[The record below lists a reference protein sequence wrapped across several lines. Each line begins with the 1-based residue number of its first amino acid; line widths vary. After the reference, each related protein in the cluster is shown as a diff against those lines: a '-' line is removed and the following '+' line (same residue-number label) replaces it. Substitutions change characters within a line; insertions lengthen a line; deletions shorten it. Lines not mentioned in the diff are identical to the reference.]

1 MQRRL
6 TSLIGMEDPYEPV
19 PADGPTSIQAR
30 DRKHLKELIQE
41 HIEMYGNHCNLNH
54 IDVSGVADMQG
65 LFRHSGFNGDI
76 SLWDVSN
83 VTDMEAMFYECPFN
97 GDISGWNVSKVK
109 TMAHMFNYNTL
120 FKGNI
125 GQWDVSS
132 VTDMSFMFRE
142 SPFDGDISGWNVS
155 KVSVM
160 KGMFRK
166 CLFNGDISRW
176 DVSSVT
182 DMEAM
187 FRDSP
192 FNGDI
197 SCWNVSKVE
206 NMDHTFRGC
215 PFDGDISKWDLSSL
229 MVHYRA
235 FSSFHDSPLGYLGV
249 LEQQYQL
256 PYTFSGAVRFRELQ
270 ALCEGLNLD
279 TVKTAQYIYQQMVS
293 VPFIA
298 SPIELDFS

>member
-1 MQRRL
+1 M
-6 TSLIGMEDPYEPV
+6 IEMEGHYDPV
-19 PADGPTSIQAR
+19 AADVPTSIQAR

-41 HIEMYGNHCNLNH
+41 HIDMYGNHCNLNH
-54 IDVSGVADMQG
+54 IDVSKITDMQG

-97 GDISGWNVSKVK
+97 GDLSGWNVSKVK
-109 TMAHMFNYNTL
+109 SMAHMFNYNTL

-125 GQWDVSS
+125 GQWDVSN

-155 KVSVM
+155 KVTVM

-182 DMEAM
+182 EMEAM

-215 PFDGDISKWDLSSL
+215 PFDGDISRWDLSSL
-229 MVHYRA
+229 EYYHNA
-235 FSSFHDSPLGYLGV
+235 FTSFNDSALGYLGV
-249 LEQQYQL
+249 LEQRYTL
-256 PYTFSGAVRFRELQ
+256 PNYFSQALRFQEFRK
-270 ALCEGLNLD
+270 LCEGLNMNTLH
-279 TVKTAQYIYQQMVS
+279 TAQYIYSELHQPSQRLELM
-293 VPFIA
+293 PFM
-298 SPIELDFS
+298 DFRV